1 MERVRSCEPAPHDV
15 VQADQAV
22 YSVTTQSTAHAAA
35 LQPRVSSRY
44 GHT

>member
-1 MERVRSCEPAPHDV
+1 MERVRSCVPMPHDA
-15 VQADQAV
+15 VQEFQAL